1 MLAKLPSLQADG
13 AVIDLE
19 DGVAPGDKAAARA
32 NLRAAAAGRVLDE
45 GPPWSLRVNSADSAW
60 HDDDLGLAAELRPGR
75 VVLAKAEE
83 TDRVAS
89 LGKLVSAWNGRVG
102 LMVETARGADVR
114 L

>member
-1 MLAKLPSLQADG
+1 VTRRPRARIFAPRLQG
-13 AVIDLE
+13 
-19 DGVAPGDKAAARA
+19 GFST
-32 NLRAAAAGRVLDE
+32 RV
-45 GPPWSLRVNSADSAW
+45 R
-60 HDDDLGLAAELRPGR
+60 LGLAAELRPRR